1 MWLMAEEFGPWV
13 EHDGSGCP
21 QDVQVGRYIQAVTR
35 AWDGSEWPEE
45 GVVHQAVVES
55 PCWWMAE
62 PNEIFK
68 RVLRYRLRRPPAVQI
83 LVDLAETLPVR
94 EREDA

>member
-1 MWLMAEEFGPWV
+1 MAEEFGPWV
-13 EHDGSGCP
+13 SHDGSGCP
-21 QDVQVGRYIQAVTR
+21 QEVQVGRYIQAVTR

-62 PNEIFK
+62 PNEIF
-68 RVLRYRLRRPPAVQI
+68 RRAVRYRLRRPPAVRL
-83 LVDLAETLPVR
+83 LVDLVEGLPAPVR